1 MTDYRVEVKPSVDR
15 TLRRLPLHV
24 QERSVVAMRSLATEP
39 GPSGVVKMQ
48 GDANLWRIRVGDYRI
63 VYEIHDATILILVLN
78 IVHRRDIY
86 R

>member
-1 MTDYRVEVKPSVDR
+1 VTYRVVLKAAAAKALEKLPADVTERIERCIDALALNPKP
-15 TLRRLPLHV
+15 P
-24 QERSVVAMRSLATEP
+24 
-39 GPSGVVKMQ
+39 GVVKMQ